1 MTSKNKR
8 ISLKGIFQIILIL
21 ILGATVLAACIV
33 AVIKH
38 QNAESAKREQKARIS
53 AAEKIVKEKD
63 KWKSDAFIT
72 PTSGSLK
79 AAGYITIEWK
89 SAKNMGKV
97 EGYKLYIDNE
107 KVAETD
113 SKTTSFEYYTTKIQ
127 SHEIY
132 VEADMQY
139 GSVVYSDIYTFFV
152 NKKGFCL
159 NKDMSM
165 NVIATDWGTSWYYN
179 WDMTPFS
186 YDSFQEMEFVPMMW
200 SSFPG
205 DKDQIAVF
213 PKMGYKS
220 VLAFN
225 EPDREDQANLDVDTA
240 VEGMKAFQN
249 KGIRVGAPATSL
261 CPPWS
266 DNWFVPFMKKMEEQN
281 MDVDFIPIHHYWNWY
296 ADEGAQAFLDLVD
309 ETWKMYHKPIW
320 ITEFAITK
328 CNKEDKGKYGI
339 G

>member
-21 ILGATVLAACIV
+21 ILGASVLAACIV
-33 AVIKH
+33 AVIKY
-38 QNAESAKREQKARIS
+38 QNVEAAKREQKARIS

-63 KWKSDAFIT
+63 KWKSDTFIT

-165 NVIATDWGTSWYYN
+165 NVTATDWGTSWYYN

-220 VLAFN
+220 VLAF
-225 EPDREDQANLDVDTA
+225 
-240 VEGMKAFQN
+240 
-249 KGIRVGAPATSL
+249 
-261 CPPWS
+261 
-266 DNWFVPFMKKMEEQN
+266 
-281 MDVDFIPIHHYWNWY
+281 
-296 ADEGAQAFLDLVD
+296 
-309 ETWKMYHKPIW
+309 
-320 ITEFAITK
+320 
-328 CNKEDKGKYGI
+328 
-339 G
+339 